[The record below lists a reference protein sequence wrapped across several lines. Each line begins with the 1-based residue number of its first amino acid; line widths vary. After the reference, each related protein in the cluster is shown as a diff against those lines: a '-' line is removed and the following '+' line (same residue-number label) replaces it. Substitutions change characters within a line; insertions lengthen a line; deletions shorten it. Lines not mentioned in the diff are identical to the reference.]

1 MPRNVPSR
9 LWRARDC
16 VWQYRIWAS
25 LEPPICTVDGYRLHY
40 ACDNPATSWRSRSR
54 EQAAVQPN
62 VASSVFWYLIMDD
75 APSNGDAPGSQ
86 IPSLLRQR
94 MLNRASTFAEG
105 VRPSSPN
112 LPRRRSSLL
121 SNLSDAQ
128 SSLRSST
135 DSLHRTSRNN
145 DMSALAASDDS
156 TWWHSS
162 PVFIAIIPAIAALT
176 HPNGGT
182 IATDLVLLILSAW
195 FLSKCAD
202 TPW

>member
-1 MPRNVPSR
+1 MEEGTRLCLDTAYGRHWSHQNAPTTATICATRGAFFATPSR
-9 LWRARDC
+9 PRC
-16 VWQYRIWAS
+16 
-25 LEPPICTVDGYRLHY
+25 
-40 ACDNPATSWRSRSR
+40 R
-54 EQAAVQPN
+54 EQAAVDHCFFCPPT
-62 VASSVFWYLIMDD
+62 MDGATPD
-75 APSNGDAPGSQ
+75 GHATGSQ

-105 VRPSSPN
+105 VRPPSPN

-128 SSLRSST
+128 QSFRSST
-135 DSLHRTSRNN
+135 DSLHRVSRNN
-145 DMSALAASDDS
+145 ETSILAASDDS

-162 PVFIAIIPAIAALT
+162 PVFIAIIPAVAALT

>member
-1 MPRNVPSR
+1 MEGTRLCFGNMKYGRQRSHVYGPSTATACTTRAALPRRRGVHVAVNR
-9 LWRARDC
+9 L
-16 VWQYRIWAS
+16 
-25 LEPPICTVDGYRLHY
+25 
-40 ACDNPATSWRSRSR
+40 
-54 EQAAVQPN
+54 QAN
-62 VASSVFWYLIMDD
+62 VASSVYWYLTMDG
-75 APSNGDAPGSQ
+75 APSNGVATGSQ

-145 DMSALAASDDS
+145 DMFALAASDDS